1 MNEEIYEEK
10 ACDCIPGERK
20 EEYDLTTE
28 EGKKEYLE
36 WLKADYKKRY
46 QNKVERNLKEE
57 VEDKIREQARLEAIK
72 ELGITEK
79 EYDKVFGYEYPF
91 KEREPEYA
99 QLDDEQ
105 CEAVA
110 ERIRLIQE
118 RQNKII
124 TIMICKATHV
134 DADKKGIR
142 NAYVSEYLDLEKSK
156 ATQLDI
162 LSSAYLKS
170 DGAMNVVNDR
180 GNSFAASTYHKVVTE
195 V

>member
-1 MNEEIYEEK
+1 MKEEIFYGEK
-10 ACDCIPGERK
+10 ACDCVPEERK
-20 EEYDLTTE
+20 EYDLTTE

-46 QNKVERNLKEE
+46 QNKVERNLKEKT
-57 VEDKIREQARLEAIK
+57 EDEIREQARLEAIK
-72 ELGITEK
+72 ELGITEE
-79 EYDKVFGYEYPF
+79 EYDKVFGCIHPF

-99 QLDDEQ
+99 QLDDKQ
-105 CEAVA
+105 CDAVA

-118 RQNKII
+118 RQNEII
-124 TIMICKATHV
+124 SIMICKATHV

-142 NAYVSEYLDLEKSK
+142 NAFVTEYLDLEKSK

-170 DGAMNVVNDR
+170 EGVMNVVNER
-180 GNSFAASTYHKVVTE
+180 GSRFTKGDE
-195 V
+195 K